1 MQGLYRG
8 LAGSYDAVFAPIGR
22 PSGLTGVAPTSR
34 AALAP
39 PLENRPMA
47 MDPGKSPAP
56 PTTGALP
63 MSHHGKGV
71 KIFTYPKI
79 IFIFPTLI
87 MSLICGLGMLMIKD
101 RTADPRRA
109 QDAATVAA
117 RNEANRTDEPAVK
130 ATDPANPPTTTPADP
145 NSPDRIRRFASIQ
158 NLLAVG
164 FLLVFAFN
172 MIVMAVDFPRF
183 TVFAFLL
190 VGVTVLLGVLLLNEH
205 YRIWDPLVNLM
216 EGVYAVANAQFYFLI
231 AAIIGLVFLVIYGT
245 RYLDYWVILPN
256 EILHNHG
263 PFSDLERYPTFN
275 LKFDKEIPDILEYM
289 MLRAGRIVLHVTTER
304 KAIIL
309 DNVLFINAK
318 EDKLKQLM
326 SRMEVRV
333 TTDQETAEPM

>member
-1 MQGLYRG
+1 M
-8 LAGSYDAVFAPIGR
+8 S
-22 PSGLTGVAPTSR
+22 
-34 AALAP
+34 
-39 PLENRPMA
+39 
-47 MDPGKSPAP
+47 MDPGKSPSP

-63 MSHHGKGV
+63 MSHQGKGV

-79 IFIFPTLI
+79 IFIFPTLV

-101 RTADPRRA
+101 QTNDPRKLQA
-109 QDAATVAA
+109 PDAPAA
-117 RNEANRTDEPAVK
+117 VEAAPAP
-130 ATDPANPPTTTPADP
+130 ADAPANTGTDATPA
-145 NSPDRIRRFASIQ
+145 RIRRFASMQ
-158 NLLAVG
+158 NLLAVA
-164 FLLVFAFN
+164 FMVVFAFN
-172 MIVMAVDFPRF
+172 MIVMAIDFPRF

-190 VGVTVLLGVLLLNEH
+190 IGVTALLGILLLNEH
-205 YRIWDPLVNLM
+205 YQVVPAVVNLL
-216 EGVYAVANAQFYFLI
+216 EGIYAVANAQFYFLI
-231 AAIIGLVFLVIYGT
+231 AAIIGLTFLVIYTT

-318 EDKLKQLM
+318 EEQLKKLM